1 LERSKYIGRSFPLQD
16 AKLKATG
23 DLRYGNDLS
32 FTAMVHARLVLSTV
46 PHGIIEHIDTSRAL
60 VLPGVLAVFH
70 VKNTPARRFSRYR
83 VLPGQENTPEDE
95 VLFPEKVR
103 FAGDRVAAVAAADPE
118 TARKAADLITVTYR
132 NLPAFVTPGKA
143 LAAEKA
149 TNGKTVVPVHSSG
162 NLLYAHQNRIGYPP
176 PFSPDDLVTETETR
190 TPRIHHAAMETHGCT
205 ALYDGDKLTIY
216 SGSQVVYGIRTV
228 IADLLGMPYHKVRI
242 IKVPVGGSFG
252 GRQESIVEPVAAF
265 MAVALKRPV
274 KLTLDRE
281 QTIVATMTRPSTRTR
296 IRSKLS
302 AGGRIREVRADT
314 LFNVGAYAGNA
325 LDYAGTISHCITR
338 LYRVPCYRHR
348 ISCVYT
354 NTPVTGG
361 ARGWGT
367 PELFAAVETHF
378 FQAAKALGMDPVDLH
393 LKNVVRPG
401 DIDPGKGLSLGNV
414 AIRDCIEQGALA
426 FDWRNRYA
434 RDPGSGR
441 IRRGVG
447 MACVAHKN
455 GMRANGTSPEHTSMV
470 MKMNEDGTCVLNTA
484 LQELGCGLCTAIG
497 LIAAETLGISP
508 EQIAVTEADTE
519 TSPYDFGTVG
529 SRVTYNCGAC
539 AMETAGLLREK
550 IMEAAARVFN
560 VNIGDILARE
570 GWAWP
575 RGREGDKKPFSKI
588 ACLAKTFHDTDIVV
602 SHTYHGLT
610 NPGAYG
616 AHFAEVSVDTLT
628 GRVEVTDYL
637 AVHDLGRIIN
647 RAMVEGQ
654 IQGCVQMGIG
664 YALYEAVLIN
674 EDGTVANST
683 FRAYHMVNA
692 CAMPHIR
699 MILLEKGGDGG
710 PFGAKSIGEAGTVPV
725 APAVVNAVNHALRG
739 MLSRPLHDLPLV
751 PEKVIAALEEHPPV
765 SPMESTDCS
774 LRKRGQGRTN
784 KMENP
789 RKRTHI
795 HDTHYPD
802 RERTPLR
809 RRGVTDPETA

>member
-1 LERSKYIGRSFPLQD
+1 MAPFNYIGRSFPLHD
-16 AKLKATG
+16 AGLKATG

-32 FTAMVHARLVLSTV
+32 FKAILHARLVLSAV
-46 PHGIIEHIDTSRAL
+46 PHGIVDHIDTTRSLA
-60 VLPGVLAVFH
+60 LPGVLAVFH
-70 VKNTPARRFSRYR
+70 CKNTPSRRFSRYR

-103 FAGDRVAAVAAADPE
+103 FAGDRVAVVAAADPE

-132 NLPAFVTPGKA
+132 ELPAFVTPDAA
-143 LAAEKA
+143 LAVE
-149 TNGKTVVPVHSSG
+149 NQRNSNTVVPVHSSG
-162 NLLYAHQNRIGYPP
+162 NRLFSDENRIGDPP
-176 PFSPDDLVTETETR
+176 SASPDDLVTETETK

-216 SGSQVVYGIRTV
+216 SGSQVVFGIRTV

-281 QTIVATMTRPSTRTR
+281 QTMVATMTRPSTRTR
-296 IRSKLS
+296 IRSVLS
-302 AGGRIREVRADT
+302 AGGQIKSVRADT
-314 LFNVGAYAGNA
+314 LFDVGAYAGNA
-325 LDYAGTISHCITR
+325 LDYAGTITHCITR

-348 ISCVYT
+348 IDCVYT

-378 FQAAKALGMDPVDLH
+378 FQAAAALGIDPVDLH
-393 LKNVVRPG
+393 LENVVQPG
-401 DIDPGKGLSLGNV
+401 DVDPGKGLSLGNV
-414 AIRDCIEQGALA
+414 AISDCIEQGAQA
-426 FDWRNRYA
+426 FDWRSRYA
-434 RDPGSGR
+434 RKPGSGR

-455 GMRANGTSPEHTSMV
+455 GMRAGGASPEHTSMV

-497 LIAAETLGISP
+497 LIAAETLGIAP
-508 EQIAVTEADTE
+508 EQIFVTEADTE

-550 IMEAAARVFN
+550 ILAAAARIFDVDT
-560 VNIGDILARE
+560 GDILSRE

-575 RGREGDKKPFSKI
+575 RGRDKDKKPFSEI
-588 ACLAKTFHDTDIVV
+588 ACLAKTFHDTDLLV
-602 SHTYHGLT
+602 SHTYRGLT

-616 AHFAEVSVDTLT
+616 AHFAEVTVDTLT
-628 GRVEVTDYL
+628 GRIEVTDYL

-664 YALYEAVLIN
+664 YALYEAVLIGA
-674 EDGTVANST
+674 DGRVENST
-683 FRAYHMVNA
+683 LREYHMVNA
-692 CAMPHIR
+692 SAMPNVR

-710 PFGAKSIGEAGTVPV
+710 PFGAKSIGEAGTVAV

-739 MLSRPLHDLPLV
+739 MLSRPLLDLPLV
-751 PEKVIAALEEHPPV
+751 PEKVIAALEE
-765 SPMESTDCS
+765 T
-774 LRKRGQGRTN
+774 TN
-784 KMENP
+784 P
-789 RKRTHI
+789 
-795 HDTHYPD
+795 
-802 RERTPLR
+802 
-809 RRGVTDPETA
+809 

>member
-1 LERSKYIGRSFPLQD
+1 VTSFKYIGQSFPVHD
-16 AKLKATG
+16 AGLKVEG
-23 DLRYGNDLS
+23 SLRYGNDLS
-32 FTAMVHARLVLSTV
+32 FTAMLHARLVLSTV
-46 PHGIIEHIDTSRAL
+46 PHGIVEHIDTSKAL
-60 VLPGVLAVFH
+60 ALPGVLAVFH
-70 VKNTPARRFSRYR
+70 CQNTPSRQFNRYR
-83 VLPGQENTPEDE
+83 VLPGQENTPADE

-103 FAGDRVAAVAAADPE
+103 FAGDRVAAVAATDPE
-118 TARKAADLITVTYR
+118 TARKAAGLIEVTFR
-132 NLPAFVTPGKA
+132 ELPAFVTPEA
-143 LAAEKA
+143 SLSAANQ
-149 TNGKTVVPVHSSG
+149 TNGNKLVPVHAGG
-162 NLLYAHQNRIGYPP
+162 NRLFSDENRIGDPP
-176 PFSPDDLVTETETR
+176 PASPDDLVTETETN

-228 IADLLGMPYHKVRI
+228 IADLLEMPYHKVRI

-281 QTIVATMTRPSTRTR
+281 QTMIATMTRPSTRTR
-296 IRSKLS
+296 IRSVLS
-302 AGGRIREVRADT
+302 ADGQIKSVRADT
-314 LFNVGAYAGNA
+314 LFDVGAYAGNA

-338 LYRVPCYRHR
+338 LYRVSCYRHR
-348 ISCVYT
+348 IDCVYT

-378 FQAAKALGMDPVDLH
+378 FQAAAALGIDPLDLH
-393 LKNVVRPG
+393 LKNVVQPE

-414 AIRDCIEQGALA
+414 AVTDCIEQGAQA
-426 FDWRNRYA
+426 FDWRTRYA
-434 RDPGSGR
+434 REPGNGR

-455 GMRANGTSPEHTSMV
+455 GMRAGGTSPEHISMV

-497 LIAAETLGISP
+497 LIAAETLGIEP
-508 EQIAVTEADTE
+508 DRITVTEADTE

-539 AMETAGLLREK
+539 AMETAGLLRDK
-550 IMEAAARVFN
+550 ILAAAARIFGVHTGEI
-560 VNIGDILARE
+560 VSRD

-575 RGREGDKKPFSKI
+575 RGREKDRKPFSEI
-588 ACLAKTFHDTDIVV
+588 ACLAKTRHDTDLLV
-602 SHTYHGLT
+602 SHTYRGLT

-616 AHFAEVSVDTLT
+616 AHFAEVTVDTLT
-628 GRVEVTDYL
+628 GRVEITDYL

-664 YALYEAVLIN
+664 YALYEAVQI
-674 EDGTVANST
+674 DANGRVENGT
-683 FRAYHMVNA
+683 FREYHMVNA

-699 MILLEKGGDGG
+699 MILLEKGGDQG
-710 PFGAKSIGEAGTVPV
+710 PFGAKSIGEAGTVAV

-739 MLSRPLHDLPLV
+739 SIARPLHDLPLV
-751 PEKVIAALEEHPPV
+751 PEKVIAALEETP
-765 SPMESTDCS
+765 
-774 LRKRGQGRTN
+774 
-784 KMENP
+784 
-789 RKRTHI
+789 
-795 HDTHYPD
+795 YP
-802 RERTPLR
+802 
-809 RRGVTDPETA
+809 

>member
-1 LERSKYIGRSFPLQD
+1 VASLKYIGQSFPVHD
-16 AKLKATG
+16 AGLKASG
-23 DLRYGNDLS
+23 NLRYGNDLS
-32 FTAMVHARLVLSTV
+32 FTAMLHARLVLSTV
-46 PHGIIEHIDTSRAL
+46 PHGIVEHIDTSKAL
-60 VLPGVLAVFH
+60 DLPGVLAVFH
-70 VKNTPARRFSRYR
+70 CKNTPPRRFNRYR
-83 VLPGQENTPEDE
+83 ILPGQENTPADE

-103 FAGDRVAAVAAADPE
+103 FAGDRVAAVAATDPE
-118 TARKAADLITVTYR
+118 TARKAAGLIEVTFR
-132 NLPAFVTPGKA
+132 ELPAFVTPEA
-143 LAAEKA
+143 SLATETQK
-149 TNGKTVVPVHSSG
+149 NGNTLVPVHSSG
-162 NLLYAHQNRIGYPP
+162 NRLFSGENRIGDSPP
-176 PFSPDDLVTETETR
+176 TAPDDRITETETN

-281 QTIVATMTRPSTRTR
+281 QTMVATMTRPSTRTR
-296 IRSKLS
+296 IRSVLS
-302 AGGRIREVRADT
+302 ADGQIKSVRADT
-314 LFNVGAYAGNA
+314 LFDVGAYAGNA

-348 ISCVYT
+348 IDCVYT

-378 FQAAKALGMDPVDLH
+378 FQAAAALGIDPVDLH
-393 LKNVVRPG
+393 LKNVVQPE

-414 AIRDCIEQGALA
+414 AVTDCIEQGAQA
-426 FDWRNRYA
+426 FGWRTRYA
-434 RDPGSGR
+434 REPGKGR

-455 GMRANGTSPEHTSMV
+455 GMRAGGTSPEHISMV

-497 LIAAETLGISP
+497 LIAAEILGIAP
-508 EQIAVTEADTE
+508 QQITVTEADTE

-539 AMETAGLLREK
+539 AMETAGLLRDK
-550 IMEAAARVFN
+550 ILAAAALIFGVHT
-560 VNIGDILARE
+560 GEILSRD
-570 GWAWP
+570 GWTWP
-575 RGREGDKKPFSKI
+575 RGREKDRKPFSEI
-588 ACLAKTFHDTDIVV
+588 ACLAKTRHDTDLLV
-602 SHTYHGLT
+602 SHTYRGLT

-616 AHFAEVSVDTLT
+616 AHFAEVTVDTLT
-628 GRVEVTDYL
+628 GRVDVTDYL

-664 YALYEAVLIN
+664 YALYEAVLI
-674 EDGTVANST
+674 DANGRIENGT
-683 FRAYHMVNA
+683 FREYHMVNA

-699 MILLEKGGDGG
+699 MILLEKGGDQG
-710 PFGAKSIGEAGTVPV
+710 PFGAKSIGEAGTVAV

-739 MLSRPLHDLPLV
+739 SIARPLHDLPLV
-751 PEKVIAALEEHPPV
+751 PEKVIAALEETKFP
-765 SPMESTDCS
+765 
-774 LRKRGQGRTN
+774 
-784 KMENP
+784 
-789 RKRTHI
+789 
-795 HDTHYPD
+795 
-802 RERTPLR
+802 
-809 RRGVTDPETA
+809 

>member
-1 LERSKYIGRSFPLQD
+1 VTSFKYIGQSFPVHD
-16 AKLKATG
+16 AGLKAVGT
-23 DLRYGNDLS
+23 LRYGNDLS
-32 FTAMVHARLVLSTV
+32 FTAMLHARLVLSTV
-46 PHGIIEHIDTSRAL
+46 PHGIVEHIDTSKAL
-60 VLPGVLAVFH
+60 ALPGVLAVFH
-70 VKNTPARRFSRYR
+70 CKNTPPRRFNRYR
-83 VLPGQENTPEDE
+83 VLPGQENTPADE

-103 FAGDRVAAVAAADPE
+103 FAGDRVAAVAATDPQ
-118 TARKAADLITVTYR
+118 TARKAAGLIEVTFQE
-132 NLPAFVTPGKA
+132 LPAFVTPEA
-143 LAAEKA
+143 SLAAA
-149 TNGKTVVPVHSSG
+149 NQTNGNKIVPVHAGG
-162 NLLYAHQNRIGYPP
+162 NRLFSDENRIGDPP
-176 PFSPDDLVTETETR
+176 PAAPDDLITETETN

-274 KLTLDRE
+274 KLTLDRA
-281 QTIVATMTRPSTRTR
+281 QTMVATMTRPSTRTR
-296 IRSKLS
+296 IRSNLS
-302 AGGRIREVRADT
+302 AEGRIKSVRADT
-314 LFNVGAYAGNA
+314 LFDVGAYAGNA

-348 ISCVYT
+348 IDCVYT

-378 FQAAKALGMDPVDLH
+378 FQAAAALGIDPVDLH
-393 LKNVVRPG
+393 LKNVVQPE

-414 AIRDCIEQGALA
+414 AVTDCIEQGAQS
-426 FDWRNRYA
+426 FDWRTRYA
-434 RDPGSGR
+434 REPGSGR

-455 GMRANGTSPEHTSMV
+455 GMRAGGSSPEHISMV

-497 LIAAETLGISP
+497 LIAAEILGVAP
-508 EQIAVTEADTE
+508 QQITVTEADTE

-550 IMEAAARVFN
+550 ILAAAARIFGVHACE
-560 VNIGDILARE
+560 ILSRD

-575 RGREGDKKPFSKI
+575 QGQEKDRKPFSEI
-588 ACLAKTFHDTDIVV
+588 ACLAKTRHDTDLLV
-602 SHTYHGLT
+602 SHTYCGLT

-628 GRVEVTDYL
+628 GRVDVTDYL

-664 YALYEAVLIN
+664 YALYEAVQI
-674 EDGTVANST
+674 DANGRVENGT
-683 FRAYHMVNA
+683 FREYHMVNA

-699 MILLEKGGDGG
+699 MILLEKGGDQG
-710 PFGAKSIGEAGTVPV
+710 PFGAKSIGEAGTVAV

-739 MLSRPLHDLPLV
+739 LIARPLQDLPLV
-751 PEKVIAALEEHPPV
+751 PEKVIAALEE
-765 SPMESTDCS
+765 
-774 LRKRGQGRTN
+774 
-784 KMENP
+784 
-789 RKRTHI
+789 
-795 HDTHYPD
+795 
-802 RERTPLR
+802 TPYS
-809 RRGVTDPETA
+809 

>member
-1 LERSKYIGRSFPLQD
+1 VTSFKYIGQSFPVHD
-16 AKLKATG
+16 AGLKAVGT
-23 DLRYGNDLS
+23 LRYGNDLS
-32 FTAMVHARLVLSTV
+32 FTAMLHARLVLSTV
-46 PHGIIEHIDTSRAL
+46 PHGIVEHIDTSKAL
-60 VLPGVLAVFH
+60 ALPGVLAVFH
-70 VKNTPARRFSRYR
+70 CKNTPPRRFNRYR
-83 VLPGQENTPEDE
+83 VLPGQENTPADE

-103 FAGDRVAAVAAADPE
+103 FAGDRVAAVAATDPQ
-118 TARKAADLITVTYR
+118 TARKAAGLIEVTFQE
-132 NLPAFVTPGKA
+132 LPAFVTPEA
-143 LAAEKA
+143 SLAAA
-149 TNGKTVVPVHSSG
+149 NQTNGNKIVPVHAGG
-162 NLLYAHQNRIGYPP
+162 NRLFSDENRVGDPP
-176 PFSPDDLVTETETR
+176 PASLDDRVTETETN

-274 KLTLDRE
+274 KLTLDRA
-281 QTIVATMTRPSTRTR
+281 QTMVATMTRPSTQTR
-296 IRSKLS
+296 IRSVLS
-302 AGGRIREVRADT
+302 ADGQIKSVRADT
-314 LFNVGAYAGNA
+314 LFDVGAYAGNA

-348 ISCVYT
+348 IDCVYT

-378 FQAAKALGMDPVDLH
+378 FQAAAALGIDPVDLH
-393 LKNVVRPG
+393 LKNVVQPE

-414 AIRDCIEQGALA
+414 AVTDCIEQGAQA
-426 FDWRNRYA
+426 FDWRTRYA
-434 RDPGSGR
+434 REPGSGR

-455 GMRANGTSPEHTSMV
+455 GMRAGGTSPEHISMV

-497 LIAAETLGISP
+497 LIAAETLGIEP
-508 EQIAVTEADTE
+508 QQITVTEADTE

-539 AMETAGLLREK
+539 AMETAGLLRKK
-550 IMEAAARVFN
+550 ILAAAALIFGVPD
-560 VNIGDILARE
+560 GEILSRD

-575 RGREGDKKPFSKI
+575 RGREKDGKPFSEI
-588 ACLAKTFHDTDIVV
+588 ACLAKTRHDTDLIV
-602 SHTYHGLT
+602 SHTYRGLT

-616 AHFAEVSVDTLT
+616 AHFAEVTVDTLT
-628 GRVEVTDYL
+628 GRVDVNDYL

-664 YALYEAVLIN
+664 YALYE
-674 EDGTVANST
+674 TVQIDANGRIENGT
-683 FRAYHMVNA
+683 FREYHMVNA
-692 CAMPHIR
+692 CAMPDIR
-699 MILLEKGGDGG
+699 MILLEKGGDQG
-710 PFGAKSIGEAGTVPV
+710 PFGAKSIGEAGTVAV

-739 MLSRPLHDLPLV
+739 SIARPLHDLPLV
-751 PEKVIAALEEHPPV
+751 PEKVIAALEE
-765 SPMESTDCS
+765 T
-774 LRKRGQGRTN
+774 K
-784 KMENP
+784 
-789 RKRTHI
+789 
-795 HDTHYPD
+795 YP
-802 RERTPLR
+802 
-809 RRGVTDPETA
+809 